1 MFCWPWARN
10 RQATGAGK
18 HAAPV
23 VPLVPVVSDRVP
35 FDLPNWDSSIDDW
48 ECPTGPRS
56 VVSPHEH
63 VRFVVASLQEA
74 GLTGYVPG
82 YYIHRV
88 YPEWAWIAN
97 CEPLTR
103 RQLDIALSAELPKAK
118 RRVPSGALLAHY
130 LIPEQGSPDEEKL
143 EMVPDD
149 VPECRNKIVAFASP
163 LLKSSRGLGTRRAG
177 VQQRSV
183 RKGEV
188 KAAA

>member
-10 RQATGAGK
+10 REISGAGK
-18 HAAPV
+18 HAVPV
-23 VPLVPVVSDRVP
+23 VPVVPDRVP
-35 FDLPNWDSSIDDW
+35 FDLPNWDLSLDDW
-48 ECPTGPRS
+48 ESPTGPRK
-56 VVSPHEH
+56 VIEPHEH

-74 GLTGYVPG
+74 GMTGYVPG

-103 RQLDIALSAELPKAK
+103 RQLDIALSAALPKAK
-118 RRVPSGALLAHY
+118 RRTPNGALLAHY
-130 LIPEQGSPDEEKL
+130 LIPENGSPGEEKL
-143 EMVPDD
+143 EP
-149 VPECRNKIVAFASP
+149 VPEHPPERRSKIVAFASTLRSP
-163 LLKSSRGLGTRRAG
+163 RDLGTRRAG
-177 VQQRSV
+177 AQKRSV